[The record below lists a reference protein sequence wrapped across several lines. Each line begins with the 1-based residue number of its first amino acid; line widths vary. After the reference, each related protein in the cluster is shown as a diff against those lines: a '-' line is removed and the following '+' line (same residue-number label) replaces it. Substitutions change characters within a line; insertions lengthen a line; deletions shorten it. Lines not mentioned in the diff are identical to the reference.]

1 LLSAENKA
9 KKAEENC
16 QTAKIR
22 EGNMSAFSNWL
33 RAASVAAVLSGGA
46 AVAQA
51 QEIKFWTLSFD
62 NPKVAEAYQSIIKD
76 FQAANP
82 GVTVKLENRGTDE
95 HKTALRVA
103 GASDQ
108 APDIYF
114 MWAGLGLGGEFIK
127 SGLAAPMDKY
137 YTQYKWDDEFIAP
150 ALSFSKQYSGGRFG
164 LPSTFRGEAIYYN
177 KALFQKAG
185 ITSEPKTYEEF
196 LAAAEKLAAAKI
208 PAFTFGGTVNW
219 HVMRLMDEV
228 LEIKCGP
235 EKHDALMSMKVSWA
249 DEPCATQSFE
259 EFHKWTSKYFL
270 KPFMG
275 IDQGQSFNLFLA
287 GRAAMMLEG
296 NWLVGQLRNAN
307 KLADYGVFPFPGA
320 TRLYG
325 FGEYN
330 YISTKSKN
338 PDIAAKFLDYLEST
352 PVQEANLAVF
362 GGSTN
367 KNAKSTST
375 EPLDLAWT
383 KIFGQF
389 DSVFV
394 NGDQAF
400 PLDVTTEYFRVIN
413 EVAGD
418 SLDPKNAAGE
428 LQKFIA
434 ARK

>member
-1 LLSAENKA
+1 MRSFTK
-9 KKAEENC
+9 
-16 QTAKIR
+16 
-22 EGNMSAFSNWL
+22 WL
-33 RAASVAAVLSGGA
+33 RITAASAAIVGGA
-46 AVAQA
+46 AAGHA

-62 NPKVAEAYQSIIKD
+62 NPTVAKAFETIIKD
-76 FQAANP
+76 FETANP

-95 HKTALRVA
+95 HKSALRVA
-103 GASDQ
+103 GGSDQ

-137 YTQYKWDDEFIAP
+137 YTQYKWDDEFIGP

-164 LPSTFRGEAIYYN
+164 LPFTFRGEAIYYN
-177 KALFQKAG
+177 KALFKKAG
-185 ITSEPKTYEEF
+185 ITSEPKTYDEL
-196 LAAAEKLAAAKI
+196 LAAAEKLSAAGI

-219 HVMRLMDEV
+219 HVMRLMDEI
-228 LEIKCGP
+228 LEVQCGP
-235 EKHDALMSMKVSWA
+235 EKHDALMAMKVNWA
-249 DEPCATQSFE
+249 DEPCATKSFE
-259 EFHKWTSKYFL
+259 ELHKWTSKYFL

-275 IDQGQSFNLFLA
+275 IDNTQAFNLFLA

-296 NWLVGQLRNAN
+296 NWLVGQLRNAD
-307 KLADYGVFPFPGA
+307 KLADYGVFTFPGA

-352 PVQEANLAVF
+352 PVQQANVAVF
-362 GGSTN
+362 GPSVN
-367 KNAKSTST
+367 KNVKSAST
-375 EPLDLAWT
+375 EPLDLEWA

-389 DSVFV
+389 NEVFV

-418 SLDPKNAAGE
+418 HLDPKAAAGE

-434 ARK
+434 SRK

>member
-1 LLSAENKA
+1 
-9 KKAEENC
+9 
-16 QTAKIR
+16 
-22 EGNMSAFSNWL
+22 MSGKWL
-33 RAASVAAVLSGGA
+33 RRLAASVAIVSAPA
-46 AVAQA
+46 TAQA

-62 NPKVAEAYQSIIKD
+62 NPKMAKAFETIIHDFEAK
-76 FQAANP
+76 NP
-82 GVTVKLENRGTDE
+82 GVTVQLENRGTDE
-95 HKTALRVA
+95 HKSALRVA
-103 GASDQ
+103 GGSDQ

-127 SGLAAPMDKY
+127 SGLALPMDKY
-137 YTQYKWDDEFIAP
+137 YAQYKWDDEFIAP
-150 ALSFSKQYSGGRFG
+150 ALSFSKQYSGGRYG
-164 LPSTFRGEAIYYN
+164 LPFTFRGEAVYYN
-177 KALFQKAG
+177 KALFEKAG
-185 ITSEPKTYEEF
+185 ISAPPTSYDDF
-196 LAAAEKLAAAKI
+196 VAAAEKLAKAGV

-219 HVMRLMDEV
+219 HVMRLMDEI
-228 LEIKCGP
+228 LEVQCGP
-235 EKHDALMSMKVSWA
+235 EKHDALMAMKVNWA
-249 DEPCATQSFE
+249 DEPCATKSFE
-259 EFHKWTSKYFL
+259 EMHKWTSKYFL

-275 IDQGQSFNLFLA
+275 IDNNQAFNLFLA

-307 KLADYGVFPFPGA
+307 KLADYGLFPFPGA
-320 TRLYG
+320 SRLYG

-352 PVQEANLAVF
+352 PVQQANVDLF
-362 GGSTN
+362 GGPANVN
-367 KNAKSTST
+367 KNVKSTST

-389 DSVFV
+389 NDVFV

-413 EVAGD
+413 EVASD
-418 SLDPKNAAGE
+418 RLDPKAAAGE

>member
-1 LLSAENKA
+1 
-9 KKAEENC
+9 
-16 QTAKIR
+16 
-22 EGNMSAFSNWL
+22 MSVFRKWL
-33 RAASVAAVLSGGA
+33 IAAAASVALAGSA
-46 AVAQA
+46 AVADA

-62 NPKVAEAYQSIIKD
+62 NPNVAKAYQSIIKD
-76 FQAANP
+76 FETANP

-95 HKTALRVA
+95 HKSALRVA
-103 GASDQ
+103 GGSDQ

-137 YTQYKWDDEFIAP
+137 YTQYKWDDEFIGP
-150 ALSFSKQYSGGRFG
+150 ALAFSKQYTGGRFG
-164 LPSTFRGEAIYYN
+164 LPSTFRGEAVYYN

-185 ITSEPKTYEEF
+185 ITGEPTTYDEF
-196 LAAAEKLAAAKI
+196 LADAEKLAKASI

-219 HVMRLMDEV
+219 HVMRLMDEI
-228 LEIKCGP
+228 LEVKCGP
-235 EKHDALMSMKVSWA
+235 ERHDALMAMKVSWA

-259 EFHKWTSKYFL
+259 ELHKWTSKYFL

-338 PDIAAKFLDYLEST
+338 PDVAAKFLDYLEST
-352 PVQEANLAVF
+352 PVQQANLEVF

-367 KNAKSTST
+367 KNAKSNST
-375 EPLDLAWT
+375 EPLDIAWT
-383 KIFGQF
+383 KIFGKF
-389 DSVFV
+389 DTVFV

-418 SLDPKNAAGE
+418 NLDPKDAAGA